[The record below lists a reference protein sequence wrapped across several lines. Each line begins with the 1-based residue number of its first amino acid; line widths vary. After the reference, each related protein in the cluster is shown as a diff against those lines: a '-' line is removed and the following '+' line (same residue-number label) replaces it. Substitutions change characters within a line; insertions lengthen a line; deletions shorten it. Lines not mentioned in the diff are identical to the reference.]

1 MTEYEQEI
9 VHDIINN
16 IYNVT
21 NILDNVNSDF
31 GLVIETSSHHAIIES
46 CRLILM
52 NVAEELFQKTSAKN
66 DVKIENAIRVLTEIK
81 HWYDTDGS
89 VGSLCNVM
97 DNVENVLNK
106 SKGDNSCQ

>member
-21 NILDNVNSDF
+21 KILDNVNSDF
-31 GLVIETSSHHAIIES
+31 GLVIETSSHHTIIDS

-66 DVKIENAIRVLTEIK
+66 DVKIENAIAVLTEIK

-106 SKGDNSCQ
+106 RKGDNSCQ

>member
-1 MTEYEQEI
+1 MTQYEQKI

-21 NILDNVNSDF
+21 KILDNVNSDF
-31 GLVIETSSHHAIIES
+31 GLVIETSSHHTIIDS
-46 CRLILM
+46 CRHILLS
-52 NVAEELFQKTSAKN
+52 VVEELFQKISANN
-66 DVKIENAIRVLTEIK
+66 DIKIENTIEVLTEIK

-89 VGSLCNVM
+89 VGSLCDVM

-106 SKGDNSCQ
+106 SKGDNPCQ

>member
-21 NILDNVNSDF
+21 KILDNVNSDF

-66 DVKIENAIRVLTEIK
+66 DVKIENTIAVLTEIK

-89 VGSLCNVM
+89 VGSLCDVM

-106 SKGDNSCQ
+106 SKGDNLCQ

>member
-21 NILDNVNSDF
+21 KILDNVNSDF
-31 GLVIETSSHHAIIES
+31 GLVIETSSHHAIIDS
-46 CRLILM
+46 CRQILLS
-52 NVAEELFQKTSAKN
+52 VVEELFQKISANN
-66 DVKIENAIRVLTEIK
+66 DIKIENTMGVLTEIK

>member
-9 VHDIINN
+9 ARCIIND
-16 IYNVT
+16 IYKAVK
-21 NILDNVNSDF
+21 ILNDLNSEF
-31 GLVIETSSHHAIIES
+31 GLIINTSSHHAIIES

-66 DVKIENAIRVLTEIK
+66 DVKIENAIAVLTEIK